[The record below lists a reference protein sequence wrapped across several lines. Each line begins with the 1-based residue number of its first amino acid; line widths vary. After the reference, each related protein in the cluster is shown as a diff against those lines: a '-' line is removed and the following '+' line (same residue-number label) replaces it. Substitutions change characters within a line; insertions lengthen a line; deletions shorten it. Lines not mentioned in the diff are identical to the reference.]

1 MLLQRYRAIFRY
13 AVGVAVLNP
22 SGGGGGCF
30 KGCSLCRLDFK
41 RFCTGTISVFQRL
54 VSPSNAGGGGLR
66 LAGSGVVAQTQ
77 FYYLVCSWGSLVK

>member
-22 SGGGGGCF
+22 SGGG
-30 KGCSLCRLDFK
+30 L
-41 RFCTGTISVFQRL
+41 FQRL
-54 VSPSNAGGGGLR
+54 FFVQTGFQEILYRDDLRLSKISVSLKCRGGGLR